1 MKDLL
6 LAELQQEST
15 AILETINL
23 LEKSLKN
30 KEDSYLTIR
39 RNKGKYPQYYKCTI
53 IDKDK
58 DKDKGRHI
66 IERTYISKENID
78 QAKRLAQNE
87 YDRKLIIDLK
97 NRYKVIKPV
106 INYYENHPKDS
117 LFNSLSQERK
127 ELVQSEY
134 VDDETYINM
143 WMSKYSNSDAD
154 KDLFYKKHP
163 IRKPYFTERGE
174 QVRSKSEKII
184 ADKLFKEGIPYVYE
198 PSIMIGGVILHPDF
212 VILNIQ
218 ERKTYIYEHFGMMD
232 NPEYS
237 IKCVNKIQMY
247 EENGLVY
254 GRNFL
259 YTFET
264 QQDGLDTLQLDRM
277 INRYCL

>member
-1 MKDLL
+1 MKDFLLEDLKKEQLEL
-6 LAELQQEST
+6 LAKINNIEKNIELESNT
-15 AILETINL
+15 YLEI
-23 LEKSLKN
+23 KK
-30 KEDSYLTIR
+30 
-39 RNKGKYPQYYKCTI
+39 NKGKYRQYYECQI
-53 IDKDK
+53 LDEKDSNGENRVTRK
-58 DKDKGRHI
+58 
-66 IERTYISKENID
+66 YISKEKIVIAKNLAQKEYD
-78 QAKRLAQNE
+78 KRLL
-87 YDRKLIIDLK
+87 DDLRQ
-97 NRYKVIKPV
+97 RYEVLGPV

-127 ELVQSEY
+127 ALVQSEY

-163 IRKPYFTERGE
+163 ITKPYYTEKGE

-237 IKCVNKIQMY
+237 TKCVNKILMY

-264 QQDGLDTLQLDRM
+264 QQDGLDTLQLDRI